1 MNLKNFFLKHCEDKN
16 YEINQN
22 QLVIIDNLNNFYLDN
37 FYQSFLVKIF
47 KKKEKVGILPCRGCR
62 SWKNNDFKIF
72 L

>member
-22 QLVIIDNLNNFYLDN
+22 QLDIIDNLKNFYSDN

-47 KKKEKVGILPCRGCR
+47 KKKKKKL
-62 SWKNNDFKIF
+62 KI
-72 L
+72 